1 MKKSILGNMDRETRG
16 LMLRLFVLTE
26 EIDILQDTVNFDINK
41 SEIQSCIK
49 VLQFQID
56 KIKTQ
61 LRQTK

>member
-1 MKKSILGNMDRETRG
+1 MRKSILGNMDRETRG

-26 EIDILQDTVNFDINK
+26 EIDILKDTVNFDINK